1 MLAHRPFLL
10 NSTTRNNEEM
20 RGLAKESTTEC
31 IAAARTV
38 LEAVDRMALE
48 GRLFHSFWWTHYI
61 CFCALVVVYVWAI
74 QESGNDTTLNERR
87 NVLDHAERCLQHL
100 AQATASNSPSRK
112 YSIILQE
119 LRAEAK
125 RKTVKSAQVFSASTA
140 TNTSVH
146 PDGISTSSSSTVHGI
161 PSATGLVHADAAV
174 PLWHPLLSS
183 PIDYSTPPGLVNFLD
198 DWQTTDW
205 LDLDSSAFVPC
216 PDLEFASSLAL
227 MDNVS

>member
-87 NVLDHAERCLQHL
+87 KVLDHAERCLQHL
-100 AQATASNSPSRK
+100 AQATAANSPSRK

-125 RKTVKSAQVFSASTA
+125 RKTGKSAQGFTSSMNVSAN
-140 TNTSVH
+140 TNI
-146 PDGISTSSSSTVHGI
+146 DGVSSSSSVHGI
-161 PSATGLVHADAAV
+161 PSSTGLVHTDAAAV

-183 PIDYSTPPGLVNFLD
+183 PTDYTTPPGVVNFFD

-216 PDLEFASSLAL
+216 PDLELSSFAL